1 MACVLSAPRAGET
14 GAAGRTGRRAASR
27 IPRGARRHNDVVD
40 PFAVLGVQPGAS
52 REELQAAYR
61 RAAKRWHPDRA
72 GSAESE
78 RRMAEVNA
86 AWELLREGV
95 VAPPAPAPVRRRR
108 QAPGAWLRDS
118 VRRSLATE
126 LLIALDDGEEVA
138 FVARTATWASPQA
151 LLAVTDRRLLWL
163 LDDAVSHR
171 VRSLRFRDIA
181 EVKHRPRRPLRRV
194 SVLRVRTREGR
205 RLAFSELRPATAA
218 AIARH
223 VVAGAAA
230 R

>member
-1 MACVLSAPRAGET
+1 
-14 GAAGRTGRRAASR
+14 
-27 IPRGARRHNDVVD
+27 VD

-52 REELQAAYR
+52 RDELQAAYR

-72 GSAESE
+72 GSAEAQ

-86 AWELLREGV
+86 AWELLREGP
-95 VAPPAPAPVRRRR
+95 APPAPSPSPAPDRRRR
-108 QAPGAWLRDS
+108 RAPGAWLREP
-118 VRRSLATE
+118 VRRSLAAE
-126 LLIALDDGEEVA
+126 LLVALDDGEDIA

-181 EVKHRPRRPLRRV
+181 EVEHRSRRPLRRV
-194 SVLRVRTREGR
+194 AVLRVRTREGR

-223 VVAGAAA
+223 VLAA
-230 R
+230 RAG

>member
-1 MACVLSAPRAGET
+1 
-14 GAAGRTGRRAASR
+14 
-27 IPRGARRHNDVVD
+27 VD

-52 REELQAAYR
+52 PDELQAAYR

-72 GSAESE
+72 GSADAA

-86 AWELLREGV
+86 AWALLREGLASAV
-95 VAPPAPAPVRRRR
+95 PAPPPARASRRR
-108 QAPGAWLRDS
+108 APGAWLREP
-118 VRRSLATE
+118 VRRSLAAE
-126 LLIALDDGEEVA
+126 LLLALDDGEDVV
-138 FVARTATWASPQA
+138 FVARTATWSSPQA

-181 EVKHRPRRPLRRV
+181 AVEHRSRRPLHRV
-194 SVLRVRTREGR
+194 AVLRVRTREGR

-218 AIARH
+218 AITRH
-223 VVAGAAA
+223 VLAA
-230 R
+230 RAG